1 MVAMHFI
8 IYLLCAVGVFVLN
21 VFSDAYVPYVVDCV
35 FIAVSALSL
44 AASVILRKGVGFD
57 FEEAHIIAQRGG
69 KCTVKIAITNR
80 TAVPLTYCVIKLYI
94 KTLGNK
100 RKERKKPV
108 KRKVRAI
115 CAPRGTEYCEFTVKC
130 PHCENMQIVMRKAYT
145 FDFLRIFGFGRKIG
159 RTCDIIVEPKLPD
172 VGVIDRMSAEIGD
185 GENEIYSPDR
195 PGDDPT
201 EIFAIREYE
210 GGDKIR
216 NIHWKLSSKT
226 GKLMVK
232 DYGLPL
238 RDNDTVVIDI
248 FSGGIKKNKFRDM
261 RDGVFDLLYGLINA
275 LTKRGVGFNV
285 CYYGDSYVMS
295 RIETQNDI
303 NNLFVQLYR
312 IKPYGN
318 DTSCAQLFYA
328 QNRDISKRRIYYV
341 TPFYDDNA
349 VGNMNVLGEKG
360 AVYYLIPGEMRDSR
374 MPVRFNR

>member
-1 MVAMHFI
+1 MHLF

-21 VFSDAYVPYVVDCV
+21 VFSDAYTAYVLDCV
-35 FIAVSALSL
+35 FIAVSVLSL
-44 AASVILRKGVGFD
+44 VISVILRRGVEFD
-57 FEEAHIIAQRGG
+57 FEGEHRIAPRGG
-69 KCTVKIAITNR
+69 KCTVKIAVTNR
-80 TAVPLTYCVIKLYI
+80 TALPLTYCVIKLQVR
-94 KTLGNK
+94 TLGNR
-100 RKERKKPV
+100 RKERKRPV
-108 KRKVRAI
+108 KRKVRAM
-115 CAPRGTEYCEFTVKC
+115 CPPRGTGICEFTVKC

-159 RTCDIIVEPKLPD
+159 KTCDIIVEPKLPD
-172 VGVIDRMSAEIGD
+172 IEVIDRMSAEIGD
-185 GENEIYSPDR
+185 GENEIYSPNR

-226 GKLMVK
+226 GNLMVK

-248 FSGGIKKNKFRDM
+248 FAGNIKKNKFRLM
-261 RDGVFDLLYGLINA
+261 RDSVFDLLYGLINA
-275 LTKRGVGFNV
+275 LTKRGTGFNV
-285 CYYGDSYVMS
+285 CYYADSYVTA

-303 NNLFVQLYR
+303 YNLFVQLYR
-312 IKPYGN
+312 IIPYGN

-328 QNRDISKRRIYYV
+328 QNRDIAKRRIYYV

-360 AVYYLIPGEMRDSR
+360 IVYYLIPGQVRDSR

>member
-1 MVAMHFI
+1 MHLF

-21 VFSDAYVPYVVDCV
+21 VFSDAYTAYVLDCV
-35 FIAVSALSL
+35 FIAVSVLSL
-44 AASVILRKGVGFD
+44 VISVILRRGVEFD
-57 FEEAHIIAQRGG
+57 FEGEHRIAPRGG
-69 KCTVKIAITNR
+69 KCTVKIAVTNR
-80 TAVPLTYCVIKLYI
+80 TALPLTYCVIKLQVR
-94 KTLGNK
+94 TLGNR
-100 RKERKKPV
+100 RKERKRPV
-108 KRKVRAI
+108 KRKVRAM
-115 CAPRGTEYCEFTVKC
+115 CPPRGTGICEFTVKC
-130 PHCENMQIVMRKAYT
+130 PHCENMQVVMRKAYT

-159 RTCDIIVEPKLPD
+159 KTCDIIVEPKLPD
-172 VGVIDRMSAEIGD
+172 IEVIDRMSAEIGD
-185 GENEIYSPDR
+185 GENEIYSPNR

-226 GKLMVK
+226 GNLMVK

-248 FSGGIKKNKFRDM
+248 FAGNIKKNKFRLM
-261 RDGVFDLLYGLINA
+261 RDSVFDLLYGLINA
-275 LTKRGVGFNV
+275 LTKRGTGFNV
-285 CYYGDSYVMS
+285 CYYADSYVTA

-303 NNLFVQLYR
+303 YNLFVQLYR
-312 IKPYGN
+312 IIPYGN

-328 QNRDISKRRIYYV
+328 QNSDIAKRRIYYV

-360 AVYYLIPGEMRDSR
+360 IVYYLIPGQVRDSR

>member
-1 MVAMHFI
+1 MHLF

-21 VFSDAYVPYVVDCV
+21 VFSDAYTAYVLDCV
-35 FIAVSALSL
+35 FIAVSVLSL
-44 AASVILRKGVGFD
+44 VISVILRRGVEFD
-57 FEEAHIIAQRGG
+57 FEGEHRIAPRGG
-69 KCTVKIAITNR
+69 KCTVKIAVTNR
-80 TAVPLTYCVIKLYI
+80 TALPLTYCVIKLQVR
-94 KTLGNK
+94 TLGNR
-100 RKERKKPV
+100 RKERKRPV
-108 KRKVRAI
+108 KRKVRAM
-115 CAPRGTEYCEFTVKC
+115 CPPRGTGICEFTVKC
-130 PHCENMQIVMRKAYT
+130 PHCENMQIVMRRAYT

-159 RTCDIIVEPKLPD
+159 KTCDIIVEPKLPD
-172 VGVIDRMSAEIGD
+172 IEVIDRMSAEIGD
-185 GENEIYSPDR
+185 GENEIYSPNR

-226 GKLMVK
+226 GNLMVK

-248 FSGGIKKNKFRDM
+248 FAGNIKKNKFRMM
-261 RDGVFDLLYGLINA
+261 RDSVFDLLYGLINA
-275 LTKRGVGFNV
+275 LTKRGTGFNV
-285 CYYGDSYVMS
+285 CYYADSYVTA

-303 NNLFVQLYR
+303 YNLFVQLYR
-312 IKPYGN
+312 IIPYGN

-328 QNRDISKRRIYYV
+328 QNRDIAKRRIYYV

-360 AVYYLIPGEMRDSR
+360 IVYYLIPGQVRDSR

>member
-1 MVAMHFI
+1 MHLF

-21 VFSDAYVPYVVDCV
+21 VFSDAYTAYVLDCV
-35 FIAVSALSL
+35 FIAVSVLSL
-44 AASVILRKGVGFD
+44 VISVILRRGVEFN
-57 FEEAHIIAQRGG
+57 FEGEHRIAPRGG
-69 KCTVKIAITNR
+69 KCTVKIAVTNR
-80 TAVPLTYCVIKLYI
+80 TALLLTYCVIKLQV
-94 KTLGNK
+94 KTLGNR
-100 RKERKKPV
+100 RKERKRPV
-108 KRKVRAI
+108 KRKVRAM
-115 CAPRGTEYCEFTVKC
+115 CPPRGTGICEFTVKC

-159 RTCDIIVEPKLPD
+159 KTCDIIVEPKLPD
-172 VGVIDRMSAEIGD
+172 IEVIDRMSAEIGD
-185 GENEIYSPDR
+185 GENEIYSPNR

-226 GKLMVK
+226 GNLMVK

-248 FSGGIKKNKFRDM
+248 FAGNMKKNKFRMM
-261 RDGVFDLLYGLINA
+261 RDSVFDLLYGLINA
-275 LTKRGVGFNV
+275 LTKRGTGFNV
-285 CYYGDSYVMS
+285 CYYADSYVTA

-303 NNLFVQLYR
+303 YNLFVQLYR
-312 IKPYGN
+312 IIPYGN

-328 QNRDISKRRIYYV
+328 QNRDIAKRRIYYV

-360 AVYYLIPGEMRDSR
+360 IVYYLIPGQVRDSR

>member
-1 MVAMHFI
+1 MHFI

-21 VFSDAYVPYVVDCV
+21 VFNDAYTPYVLDCV

-44 AASVILRKGVGFD
+44 VISIILRRGAEFD
-57 FEEAHIIAQRGG
+57 FEEEHRIAPRGG
-69 KCTVKIAITNR
+69 KCTVKIVVTNR
-80 TAVPLTYCVIKLYI
+80 TALPLTYCVIKLYI
-94 KTLGNK
+94 STLGNR
-100 RKERKKPV
+100 RKERRRPV

-115 CAPRGTEYCEFTVKC
+115 CPPRGTGICEFTVKC

-159 RTCDIIVEPKLPD
+159 KTCDIIVEPKLPD
-172 VGVIDRMSAEIGD
+172 IEVIDRMSAEIGD
-185 GENEIYSPDR
+185 GENEIYSPNR

-238 RDNDTVVIDI
+238 RDNDTVVID
-248 FSGGIKKNKFRDM
+248 FFAGNLKKNKIRMM
-261 RDGVFDLLYGLINA
+261 RDSVCDLLYGLIYA
-275 LTKRGVGFNV
+275 LTKRGTGFNV
-285 CYYGDSYVMS
+285 CYYADSYVTA

-303 NNLFVQLYR
+303 YNLFVQLYR
-312 IKPYGN
+312 IRPYGN

-360 AVYYLIPGEMRDSR
+360 TVYYLIPGQVRDSR

>member
-1 MVAMHFI
+1 MHLF

-21 VFSDAYVPYVVDCV
+21 VFSDAYTAYVLDCV
-35 FIAVSALSL
+35 FIAVSVLSL
-44 AASVILRKGVGFD
+44 VISVILRRGVEFD
-57 FEEAHIIAQRGG
+57 FEGEHRIAPRGG
-69 KCTVKIAITNR
+69 KCTVKIAVTNR
-80 TAVPLTYCVIKLYI
+80 TALPLTYCVIKLQVR
-94 KTLGNK
+94 TLGNR
-100 RKERKKPV
+100 RKERKRPV
-108 KRKVRAI
+108 KRKVRAM
-115 CAPRGTEYCEFTVKC
+115 CPPRGTGICEFTVKC
-130 PHCENMQIVMRKAYT
+130 PHCENMQIVMRRAYT

-159 RTCDIIVEPKLPD
+159 KTCDIIVEPKLPD
-172 VGVIDRMSAEIGD
+172 IEVIDRMSAEIGD
-185 GENEIYSPDR
+185 GENEIYSPNR

-226 GKLMVK
+226 GNLMVK

-248 FSGGIKKNKFRDM
+248 FAGNMKKNKFRMM
-261 RDGVFDLLYGLINA
+261 RDSVFDLLYGLINA
-275 LTKRGVGFNV
+275 LTKRGTGFNV
-285 CYYGDSYVMS
+285 CYYADSYVTA

-303 NNLFVQLYR
+303 YNLFVQLYR
-312 IKPYGN
+312 IIPYGN

-328 QNRDISKRRIYYV
+328 QNRDIAKRRIYYV

-349 VGNMNVLGEKG
+349 VGNMNVLCEKG
-360 AVYYLIPGEMRDSR
+360 IVYYLIPGQVRDSR

>member
-1 MVAMHFI
+1 MHLI
-8 IYLLCAVGVFVLN
+8 IYLLCAVGVFLLN
-21 VFSDAYVPYVVDCV
+21 VFSDAYTPYVLDCV
-35 FIAVSALSL
+35 FIAVSVLSL
-44 AASVILRKGVGFD
+44 VISVILRRGVEFD
-57 FEEAHIIAQRGG
+57 FEGEHRIAPRGG
-69 KCTVKIAITNR
+69 KCTVKIAVRNR
-80 TAVPLTYCVIKLYI
+80 TALPLNYCVIKLHI
-94 KTLGNK
+94 RTLGNR
-100 RKERKKPV
+100 RKERKRPV
-108 KRKVRAI
+108 KRKVRAM
-115 CAPRGTEYCEFTVKC
+115 CPPRGTGICEFTVKC
-130 PHCENMQIVMRKAYT
+130 PHCENMQVVMRKAYT

-159 RTCDIIVEPKLPD
+159 KTCDIIVEPKLPD
-172 VGVIDRMSAEIGD
+172 IEVIDRMSAEIGD
-185 GENEIYSPDR
+185 GENEIYSPNR

-226 GKLMVK
+226 GNLMVK

-248 FSGGIKKNKFRDM
+248 FAGNIKKNKFRLM
-261 RDGVFDLLYGLINA
+261 RDSVFDLLYGLINA
-275 LTKRGVGFNV
+275 LTKRGTGFNV
-285 CYYGDSYVMS
+285 CYYADSYVTA

-303 NNLFVQLYR
+303 YNLFVQLYR
-312 IKPYGN
+312 IIPYGN

-328 QNRDISKRRIYYV
+328 QNRDIAKRRIYYV

-360 AVYYLIPGEMRDSR
+360 IVYYLIPGQVRDSR

>member
-1 MVAMHFI
+1 MHLF

-21 VFSDAYVPYVVDCV
+21 VFSDAYTAYVLDCV
-35 FIAVSALSL
+35 FIAVSVLSL
-44 AASVILRKGVGFD
+44 VISVILRRGVEFD
-57 FEEAHIIAQRGG
+57 FEGEHRIAPRGG
-69 KCTVKIAITNR
+69 KCTVKIAVTNR
-80 TAVPLTYCVIKLYI
+80 TALPLTYCVIKLQV
-94 KTLGNK
+94 KTLGNR
-100 RKERKKPV
+100 RKERKRPV
-108 KRKVRAI
+108 KRKVRAM
-115 CAPRGTEYCEFTVKC
+115 CPPRGTGICEFTVKC
-130 PHCENMQIVMRKAYT
+130 PHCENMQIVMRRAYT

-159 RTCDIIVEPKLPD
+159 KTCDIIVEPKLPD
-172 VGVIDRMSAEIGD
+172 IEVIDRMSAEIGD
-185 GENEIYSPDR
+185 GENEIYSPNR

-226 GKLMVK
+226 GNLMVK

-248 FSGGIKKNKFRDM
+248 FAGNIKKNKFRLM
-261 RDGVFDLLYGLINA
+261 RDSVFDLLYGLINA
-275 LTKRGVGFNV
+275 LTKRGTGFNV
-285 CYYGDSYVMS
+285 CYYADSYVTA

-303 NNLFVQLYR
+303 YNLFVQLYR
-312 IKPYGN
+312 IIPYGN

-328 QNRDISKRRIYYV
+328 QNRDIAKRRIYYV

-360 AVYYLIPGEMRDSR
+360 IVYYLIPGQVRDSR